1 MVRPKPEDSN
11 INEEEQSKYKSGVG
25 MLLYLVQQGQ
35 PELANATRELSK
47 VMDWATVGQYK
58 ELMRVLTWT
67 VDTKNAGL
75 KIAPNENRG
84 KKYIIHGNTD
94 AEFAGDVE
102 TRCSVMGVQIFLNR
116 VLINYKSKAITS
128 VTLSITE
135 TEYVA
140 LSEGCKEVKFVTQ
153 ILDFLEME
161 YEKPVVMY
169 VDNVGTIGMVNNP
182 KTNSRTEHVDV

>member
-11 INEEEQSKYKSGVG
+11 INEEEQSKYKNGVG
-25 MLLYLVQQGQ
+25 ILLYLVKHSQ

-47 VMDWATVGQYK
+47 VMDRPTVGQYK

-67 VDTKNAGL
+67 VDTKNVGL
-75 KIAPNENRG
+75 EIAPNENRG

-94 AEFAGDVE
+94 AKFAGDVE
-102 TRCSVMGVQIFLNR
+102 TRRSVMGVQIFLNG

-128 VTLSITE
+128 VTLSTTE

-153 ILDFLEME
+153 ILDFLLL
-161 YEKPVVMY
+161 
-169 VDNVGTIGMVNNP
+169 VDKRP
-182 KTNSRTEHVDV
+182 L